1 MKTFTEIGLQKQLQR
16 FADSLTHAAY
26 QQSGETKRIEFL
38 KLTTEGNTVRVYIYF
53 DDSIAGQIGNVEL
66 IDHDGD
72 IVARA
77 EREFIKP
84 TNKGLYVAFKY
95 RLVEM
100 EVEELGI

>member
-1 MKTFTEIGLQKQLQR
+1 MKTFTEIGLQKQLKR
-16 FADSLTHAAY
+16 FADSLSHATY
-26 QQSGETKRIEFL
+26 QHSEATERIDFL

-53 DDSIAGQIGNVEL
+53 DDSVAGQIGNVEL

-72 IVARA
+72 IIARA

-100 EVEELGI
+100 EVEDLGI

>member
-16 FADSLTHAAY
+16 FADSLSHAAY
-26 QQSGETKRIEFL
+26 QNSGETKRIDFM
-38 KLTTEGNTVRVYIYF
+38 KLTAEGDTVRVYIYF
-53 DDSIAGQIGNVEL
+53 DDSVAGQIGNVEL

-84 TNKGLYVAFKY
+84 ASKGLYVAFKY
-95 RLVEM
+95 RLIEM
-100 EVEELGI
+100 EVEGLGI